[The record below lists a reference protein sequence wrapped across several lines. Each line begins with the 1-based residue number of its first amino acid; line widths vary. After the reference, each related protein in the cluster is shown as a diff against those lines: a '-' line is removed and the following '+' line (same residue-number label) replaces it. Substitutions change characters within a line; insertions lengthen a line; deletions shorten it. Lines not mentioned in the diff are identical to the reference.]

1 VGSRIPR
8 DRLDGVRRVCRAP
21 RDIAI
26 DQSAMI
32 VLRNA
37 APPSGSFSPDRIG
50 RVMCRAMLRAD
61 IRVLP
66 AAERA
71 AAAVME
77 CEQRR
82 IARR

>member
-1 VGSRIPR
+1 MATSPPTRHPEPTGSGEQRPTQI
-8 DRLDGVRRVCRAP
+8 CNIK
-21 RDIAI
+21 RDIP
-26 DQSAMI
+26 
-32 VLRNA
+32 L
-37 APPSGSFSPDRIG
+37 
-50 RVMCRAMLRAD
+50 RAMLRAD
-61 IRVLP
+61 MRVLP

>member
-1 VGSRIPR
+1 
-8 DRLDGVRRVCRAP
+8 
-21 RDIAI
+21 
-26 DQSAMI
+26 MI

-50 RVMCRAMLRAD
+50 RVMCSAMLRAD